1 VTKKSPEPEAAK
13 ITRRKKGEG
22 ERKRLSP
29 DLERFA
35 RGDDKRFR
43 PSRPPRGPR
52 INDPR
57 PAFLIAGVANRDARM
72 VLSEYSDRLRALS
85 TTDDTADAAD
95 AQFELERTMAEVFW
109 LRLWRGDSLTSFDS
123 YVENVL
129 GMNAAEARE
138 AAERHAESEGRDLM
152 PFSDEVIAIWL
163 RAAAGAIEAGGTLR
177 IREMGGELFFQ
188 VSVDEGPEVLYF
200 AGRRMSPLVQDR
212 APVEEP
218 LRPGRRIEE
227 APPKKRRNK
236 DK

>member
-1 VTKKSPEPEAAK
+1 MSKKRPEPEAGK

-57 PAFLIAGVANRDARM
+57 PVFLVAGVANRDARI
-72 VLSEYSDRLRALS
+72 VLGEYSDRLRALATS
-85 TTDDTADAAD
+85 DDAAD
-95 AQFELERTMAEVFW
+95 AQFELERTMAEVLW
-109 LRLWRGDSLTSFDS
+109 LRLWRGDSLTSFAS

-129 GMNAAEARE
+129 GMNADEARE
-138 AAERHAESEGRDLM
+138 AAKRHAESEGRDLL
-152 PFSDEVIAIWL
+152 PFSDEITAIWL
-163 RAAAGAIEAGGTLR
+163 RAAAGAVEAGGTLR

-188 VSVDEGPEVLYF
+188 VSVDEAPEVLYF

-212 APVEEP
+212 APAEEP
-218 LRPGRRIEE
+218 ARPGRRVEE
-227 APPKKRRNK
+227 APVKKRRNK

>member
-1 VTKKSPEPEAAK
+1 MTKKPSEPEAAK

-57 PAFLIAGVANRDARM
+57 PVFLIAGVANRDARI
-72 VLSEYSDRLRALS
+72 VLSDYSERLQA
-85 TTDDTADAAD
+85 AAAAAAD
-95 AQFELERTMAEVFW
+95 EPKAAAYFDRTMAEVLW
-109 LRLWRGDSLTSFDS
+109 LKLWRGDSLTSFAS

-129 GMNAAEARE
+129 EMNADEARE
-138 AAERHAESEGRDLM
+138 AAQRHADLEDRNLS
-152 PFSDEVIAIWL
+152 PFSDEMIAIWL
-163 RAAAGAIEAGGTLR
+163 RAAAGALEAEGILQ
-177 IREMGGELFFQ
+177 IRVVGSELYFQ
-188 VSVDEGPEVLYF
+188 VNVDEAPEVLYF

-212 APVEEP
+212 APAEEP
-218 LRPGRRIEE
+218 GRPARRIEE
-227 APPKKRRNK
+227 APVKKRRNK